1 MNSDRNKQDLSLAD
15 QAATESARLVQSI
28 GSGDREAER
37 EFALRYL
44 PRVRG
49 MLLARSRNPDLSAD
63 LAQDVMIEAICALR
77 RERLR
82 DPSKLT
88 AFVLAVARNTLN
100 NHYRGAAR
108 QPESLEFPDA
118 LPDVTSM
125 ADTLETNQR
134 ETLAMEAI
142 AGLDP
147 VDKAI
152 LQMTLVDGLKPGVI
166 AQKLGMDSNVVRQR
180 KLRATRRVVE
190 IVSGRSQSDSSNHFL
205 ERQKP

>member
-1 MNSDRNKQDLSLAD
+1 
-15 QAATESARLVQSI
+15 
-28 GSGDREAER
+28 
-37 EFALRYL
+37 
-44 PRVRG
+44 
-49 MLLARSRNPDLSAD
+49 
-63 LAQDVMIEAICALR
+63 
-77 RERLR
+77 
-82 DPSKLT
+82 
-88 AFVLAVARNTLN
+88 
-100 NHYRGAAR
+100 
-108 QPESLEFPDA
+108 
-118 LPDVTSM
+118 
-125 ADTLETNQR
+125 
-134 ETLAMEAI
+134 MEAI